1 MSTVPSEFS
10 FGHFLT
16 LTPRE
21 TGAAPFYFQNFF
33 SPGVGPT
40 SDGKTIYDGKT
51 YNFLPF
57 GFSGV
62 TVNRSGDNQL
72 TQLAFPNNE
81 LSKSWTARL
90 VQESW
95 IISID
100 MVYINPTP
108 NRNFQLLSEFAGQV
122 TGAVW
127 TETELR
133 VEVSSI
139 IDAVGND
146 IPRRRITEDVFGPLP
161 TTSNLRLS

>member
-1 MSTVPSEFS
+1 MSTIPSEIS
-10 FGHFLT
+10 FGHLLT
-16 LTPRE
+16 LTPRQA
-21 TGAAPFYFQNFF
+21 GAAPFYFQNFF
-33 SPGVGPT
+33 SPGPN
-40 SDGKTIYDGKT
+40 DEGKVPYENIT

-81 LSKSWTARL
+81 LSKNWTARL

-95 IISID
+95 IVTID
-100 MVYINPTP
+100 MMLINPTT
-108 NRNFQLLSEFAGQV
+108 RVASSRLSKFAGQV
-122 TGAVW
+122 TGAIW

-133 VEVSSI
+133 VEISSVL
-139 IDAVGND
+139 DAVGND

-161 TTSNLRLS
+161 TTSNLRFS